1 MDLTLITRKCAYKS
15 NGLWLIGLKRV
26 LLIWRFME
34 KLVNPEMYQLNS
46 FIHFSGSA
54 AQRGLWPPCT
64 TRFHDHTQ
72 RRTTVGRTPLD
83 E

>member
-1 MDLTLITRKCAYKS
+1 MDFTLITRKCAYKC

-34 KLVNPEMYQLNS
+34 KLVNPKMYELNS
-46 FIHFSGSA
+46 FIHFSGFA
-54 AQRGLWPPCT
+54 AQRGLWRPRI
-64 TRFHDHTQ
+64 TRFHDHT